1 MQEFLSILKY
11 LATSNTI
18 NFIIMVTLLAIIV
31 KKMNLGASLEKSIE
45 VVKATISKSDEE
57 KSGAQKKLDSAKD
70 LIEKL
75 PQDIKNLEQTSKEKV
90 EVFKDKI
97 DENAQKAIFNIEKN
111 IDKVVS
117 IEEKKIS
124 NLLTEKTS
132 LASIELAK
140 QHIEKM
146 LEQNPELHNKFIQNS
161 IDELDKVKI

>member
-1 MQEFLSILKY
+1 M
-11 LATSNTI
+11 
-18 NFIIMVTLLAIIV
+18 
-31 KKMNLGASLEKSIE
+31 
-45 VVKATISKSDEE
+45 
-57 KSGAQKKLDSAKD
+57 
-70 LIEKL
+70 IEKL

>member
-45 VVKATISKSDEE
+45 AVKSTISKSDEE
-57 KSGAQKKLDSAKD
+57 KAGAQKKLDSAKD

-75 PQDIKNLEQTSKEKV
+75 PQDIKALEETSKGKV
-90 EVFKDKI
+90 EVFRDKI
-97 DENAQKAIFNIEKN
+97 DENTQKAIFNIEKN
-111 IDKVVS
+111 VDRVVS

-132 LASIELAK
+132 LASVELAK

-146 LEQNPELHNKFIQNS
+146 LEQNPELHNQFIQNS

>member
-1 MQEFLSILKY
+1 ML
-11 LATSNTI
+11 
-18 NFIIMVTLLAIIV
+18 
-31 KKMNLGASLEKSIE
+31 
-45 VVKATISKSDEE
+45 
-57 KSGAQKKLDSAKD
+57 
-70 LIEKL
+70 
-75 PQDIKNLEQTSKEKV
+75 
-90 EVFKDKI
+90 
-97 DENAQKAIFNIEKN
+97 KAIFNIEKN

>member
-1 MQEFLSILKY
+1 
-11 LATSNTI
+11 
-18 NFIIMVTLLAIIV
+18 MVTLLAIIV

-45 VVKATISKSDEE
+45 AVKSTISKSDDE
-57 KSGAQKKLDSAKD
+57 KAGAQKKLDSAKD

-75 PQDIKNLEQTSKEKV
+75 PQDIKDLEEISKGKV

-97 DENAQKAIFNIEKN
+97 EENTQKAIFNIEKN
-111 IDKVVS
+111 VDRVVS

-132 LASIELAK
+132 LASVELAK

-146 LEQNPELHNKFIQNS
+146 LEQNPELHNQFIQNS